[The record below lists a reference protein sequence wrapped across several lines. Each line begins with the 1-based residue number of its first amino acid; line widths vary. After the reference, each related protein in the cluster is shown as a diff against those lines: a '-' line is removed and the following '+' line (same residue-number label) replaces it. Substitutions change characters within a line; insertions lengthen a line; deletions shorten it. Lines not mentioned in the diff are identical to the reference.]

1 MVASPV
7 FNAMFGGHFKE
18 ARTSE
23 VSLPGKK
30 VEKIEWMLDF
40 IYPDSTQLKPSGN
53 FT

>member
-7 FNAMFGGHFKE
+7 FDAMFGGHFKE
-18 ARTSE
+18 AKTSE

-30 VEKIEWMLDF
+30 VEEIEWMLDF
-40 IYPDSTQLKPSGN
+40 IYPDSTQFKPSGD